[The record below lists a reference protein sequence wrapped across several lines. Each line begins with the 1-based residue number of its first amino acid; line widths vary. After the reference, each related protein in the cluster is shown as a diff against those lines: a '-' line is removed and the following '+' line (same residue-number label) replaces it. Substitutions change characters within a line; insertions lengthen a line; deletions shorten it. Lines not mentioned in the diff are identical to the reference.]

1 MADNKS
7 SSRGGES
14 STRSGG
20 RNLTDREDPTIRRV
34 RGAAPEY
41 PEGTHP
47 PRQVS
52 EVTHSAANLEYRDM
66 PEDRKPDPT
75 TVAQEQVLQ
84 GTEAGS
90 FGYSDEDND

>member
-7 SSRGGES
+7 SSTSSSES
-14 STRSGG
+14 SARSGG
-20 RNLTDREDPTIRRV
+20 RNLTDRDDPTIRRV

-47 PRQVS
+47 LRQVS

-90 FGYSDEDND
+90 FGYSDED